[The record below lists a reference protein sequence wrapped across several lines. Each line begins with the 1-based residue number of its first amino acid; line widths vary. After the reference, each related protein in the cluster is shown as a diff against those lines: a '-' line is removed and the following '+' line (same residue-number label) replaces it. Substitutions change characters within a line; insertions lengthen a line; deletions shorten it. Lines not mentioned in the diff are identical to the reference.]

1 MVSNI
6 FSQSTQ
12 SSSLG
17 KPGSRQKAH
26 TGCQRL
32 LTQNKWA
39 VVAWE
44 VSGKVEDREQVQ
56 VPDLISQE
64 PAKAGSS
71 RPSYKGLCISP
82 ATTLFTGVWGTAER
96 MSFPGI
102 IWPCLYLR
110 GICCS
115 SKRRSHRIGSVT
127 GCLIS
132 ADEVLTTA
140 SWPSLPVG
148 YSEHGLKFLPLDDSC
163 LHSLQ
168 QTSIDWAEAIGTD
181 HRGGILQVSL
191 IQ

>member
-1 MVSNI
+1 MSSCGMGG
-6 FSQSTQ
+6 FRKSGGSGA
-12 SSSLG
+12 SSS
-17 KPGSRQKAH
+17 PWSHQSR
-26 TGCQRL
+26 TCQGWVLQAQLQR
-32 LTQNKWA
+32 A
-39 VVAWE
+39 
-44 VSGKVEDREQVQ
+44 
-56 VPDLISQE
+56 
-64 PAKAGSS
+64 
-71 RPSYKGLCISP
+71 CISP

-115 SKRRSHRIGSVT
+115 SKRRSHRISSVT

-132 ADEVLTTA
+132 ADEVLTSV
-140 SWPSLPVG
+140 SWPSLPDG